1 VLGLQLALPASPSE
15 LSLDKAGN
23 TLLVLYLGTVIKSGK
38 LGFHSLFL
46 RSLFEAVNFLPLFIS
61 GESTWVSVDFQV
73 VRPLKQLVQV
83 VRDVLGGEVFV
94 PFGRQFHLAEYFG
107 ACPPLTG
114 REVVL
119 LEAGEVFVKAEVHH
133 GELLHSA

>member
-1 VLGLQLALPASPSE
+1 MRL
-15 LSLDKAGN
+15 
-23 TLLVLYLGTVIKSGK
+23 
-38 LGFHSLFL
+38 
-46 RSLFEAVNFLPLFIS
+46 
-61 GESTWVSVDFQV
+61 
-73 VRPLKQLVQV
+73 LKQLVQV
-83 VRDVLGGEVFV
+83 VRDVLGGEVFA
-94 PFGRQFHLAEYFG
+94 PFGGQLHLAEYFR